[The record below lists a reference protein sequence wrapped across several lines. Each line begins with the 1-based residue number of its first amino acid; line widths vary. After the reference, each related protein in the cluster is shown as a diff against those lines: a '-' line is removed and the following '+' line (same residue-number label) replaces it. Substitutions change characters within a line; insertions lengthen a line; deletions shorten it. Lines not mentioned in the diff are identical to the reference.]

1 MPWRGMRKVDHR
13 AQHLPRDRNA
23 VVYSMHGFWVIKD
36 AAEALRA
43 KGINAAV
50 LDGGMSAWRALGLPT
65 DPL

>member
-1 MPWRGMRKVDHR
+1 MRKVGR
-13 AQHLPRDRNA
+13 WAEQLPRDRNA
-23 VVYSMHGFWVIKD
+23 VVYCMNEFCVTKD
-36 AAEALRA
+36 GAKALGA